1 MYSQHDLTLDVVIL
15 FVMAFIF
22 LIITV
27 FFVMMHILIDMPYSF
42 VVFQIFISLI
52 VLLVKIERFTYR
64 AISMITY
71 NFLSS

>member
-1 MYSQHDLTLDVVIL
+1 
-15 FVMAFIF
+15 MAFIF

-64 AISMITY
+64 AISMIIY